1 MRLLLGSWAGAILGL
16 VLAIAYNTS
25 ADVSVDGAE
34 RSPLTFGVIAWVAM
48 GGAFVGLIATAL
60 VMWSSKPHEG
70 ASEAEGRS

>member
-1 MRLLLGSWAGAILGL
+1 MGLLLGSWAGAILGL

-34 RSPLTFGVIAWVAM
+34 RAPITFGVIAWVGI

-60 VMWSSKPHEG
+60 VMWSSKPHNT
-70 ASEAEGRS
+70 A